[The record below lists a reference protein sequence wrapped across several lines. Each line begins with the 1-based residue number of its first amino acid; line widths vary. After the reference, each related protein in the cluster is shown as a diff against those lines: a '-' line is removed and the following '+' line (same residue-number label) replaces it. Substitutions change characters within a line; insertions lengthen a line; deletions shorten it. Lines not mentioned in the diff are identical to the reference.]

1 MGFLMGMLIGAVA
14 ALLYAPKAG
23 DEMRVEFRT
32 RADDLKRRAEELQR
46 IAQKLTGEAQT
57 MGSTLID
64 DAKEEWKAT
73 EAGGGTTG
81 TSGGTTTRRS
91 GTATGGPS

>member
-1 MGFLMGMLIGAVA
+1 MGFLMGILIGAVA

-23 DEMRVEFRT
+23 DEMRVEFRS
-32 RADDLKRRAEELQR
+32 RADDLKRRAEDLQR

-64 DAKEEWKAT
+64 DAKEEWRTA
-73 EAGGGTTG
+73 EGT
-81 TSGGTTTRRS
+81 GGTTTGRT
-91 GTATGGPS
+91 GTPTGGPS

>member
-1 MGFLMGMLIGAVA
+1 MGFLMGLLIGAVA

-57 MGSTLID
+57 MGSTLLD
-64 DAKEEWKAT
+64 DAKEEWKAA
-73 EAGGGTTG
+73 ETG
-81 TSGGTTTRRS
+81 TGTGGASSKRT
-91 GTATGGPS
+91 GTGTGGPS

>member
-23 DEMRVEFRT
+23 DEMRVEFRS
-32 RADDLKRRAEELQR
+32 RADDLKKRAEDLQR

-57 MGSTLID
+57 MGSTLVD
-64 DAKEEWKAT
+64 DAKAEWK
-73 EAGGGTTG
+73 TTG
-81 TSGGTTTRRS
+81 TPTGTS
-91 GTATGGPS
+91 TGGPS